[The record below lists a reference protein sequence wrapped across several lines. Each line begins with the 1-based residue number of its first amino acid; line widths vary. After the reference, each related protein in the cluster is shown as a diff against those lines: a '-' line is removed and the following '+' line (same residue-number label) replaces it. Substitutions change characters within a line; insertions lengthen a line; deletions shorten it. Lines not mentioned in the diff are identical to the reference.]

1 MKKVNF
7 DLFEKEYLV
16 SLLEDLQ
23 SRLHKKNDQLKEARM
38 KLNSAR
44 TRLEKMKSTVEYQRR
59 KILELRDTDW
69 SSTGSDTGV

>member
-7 DLFEKEYLV
+7 EQFEKEYLI

-23 SRLHKKNDQLKEARM
+23 TRLRRKNDQLKETRA

-44 TRLEKMKSTVEYQRR
+44 TRLEKMKSTVEYQRK
-59 KILELRDTDW
+59 KILELRD
-69 SSTGSDTGV
+69 SE